1 MILIILTTIWFAA
14 LAALAVRIA
23 IVRGERTGSARTGSE
38 RTGPALWE
46 RSPYLLNA
54 GRDSMQPPGND
65 SLQQA
70 INEAMNAAPEVKA
83 TPVVVSSSEP
93 AATEHVRDGAQEDLY
108 VGP

>member
-1 MILIILTTIWFAA
+1 MILIILMTIWVAA

-23 IVRGERTGSARTGSE
+23 IVRRERTGSES
-38 RTGPALWE
+38 WE
-46 RSPYLLNA
+46 RSPHLLDA
-54 GRDSMQPPGND
+54 GRD

-70 INEAMNAAPEVKA
+70 VNKATEA
-83 TPVVVSSSEP
+83 TPVLSGSEP